1 MKWMGSNEIA
11 AIARVAF
18 GGAIV
23 YMAVAILRAIR
34 SRTRSDSA
42 NSQALDELWE
52 RYTRAISP
60 GREYEARSRD
70 LEE

>member
-1 MKWMGSNEIA
+1 MKWKGSNEIA
-11 AIARVAF
+11 AIARVAL

-52 RYTRAISP
+52 RYTRGDISWE
-60 GREYEARSRD
+60 EYEAPSRE